1 MEKAKNIFL
10 VGPMG
15 TGKTTIGRHLAKALH
30 MDFFDSDQEIEE
42 RTGADIT
49 WIFDIEGEAGFRR
62 REAAVID
69 ELTGRENIVLAT
81 GGGAVLDPKNRQRI
95 KQRGTVVYLH
105 TDAEL
110 LVRRTAKDTKRP
122 LLQTDNPGERLREL
136 MAAREPLYRELA
148 DIVLT
153 TSDYTVR
160 GAVKT
165 LVGKLA
171 RKQKSKPA
179 SGYNKHKTKT
189 G

>member
-1 MEKAKNIFL
+1 MGKAKNIFL

-15 TGKTTIGRHLAKALH
+15 TGKTTIGRHLAKSLH
-30 MDFFDSDQEIEE
+30 MEFFDSDQEIEE
-42 RTGADIT
+42 RTGADIA

-69 ELTGRENIVLAT
+69 DLTCRENIVLAT
-81 GGGAVLDPKNRQRI
+81 GGGAVLDPKNRQYL

-105 TDAEL
+105 TDVDL

-122 LLQTDNPGERLREL
+122 LLQTDDPGARLREL

-148 DIVLT
+148 DVTLT

-160 GAVKT
+160 GAVKA

-171 RKQKSKPA
+171 RKSKSKPA
-179 SGYNKHKTKT
+179 SGYNKHKTNT

>member
-30 MDFFDSDQEIEE
+30 MEFIDSDQEIEE

-49 WIFDIEGEAGFRR
+49 WIFDIEGEDGFRR

-69 ELTGRENIVLAT
+69 DLTRREDIVLAT
-81 GGGAVLDPKNRQRI
+81 GGGAVLDPKNRQRLR
-95 KQRGTVVYLH
+95 QRGTVVYLH
-105 TDAEL
+105 TDVDL
-110 LVRRTAKDTKRP
+110 LVKRTAKDTKRP
-122 LLQTDNPGERLREL
+122 LLQTGDPAERLREL

-148 DIVLT
+148 DITLT

-160 GAVKT
+160 AAVKA
-165 LVGKLA
+165 LMGKLG
-171 RKQKSKPA
+171 RKPKGRPA